1 MESKVDVL
9 KKTYLSKLSQKYSEK
24 PWSETIQLVH
34 RCMGKSRTDSRHYE
48 PIMRCLQK
56 LQEAQNVT
64 SLNAMVTRLE
74 MIAKQ
79 RGLGSH
85 LSPTE
90 TACYL
95 TADLFYVEVLLL
107 PGGEVEDVKVAQ
119 HGDAPESNA
128 SLCQL
133 LRMKKFKEFSLR
145 MGDLAS
151 LYNVPGDGDTRLKV
165 LKSLQHLQ
173 KDLLKISN
181 LPRHLIASD
190 AHVDLV
196 LNGRIGSITPSKEGN
211 PMSIEYYISPS
222 DALMERLHPG
232 EGNRSQTAVMVV
244 GASATTH
251 RLQMESLI
259 PTPPQVDS
267 TGLPAFIPLSETC
280 SELLPAF
287 FLLKMKPP
295 VPMLSSFIHK
305 MSQITGNDL
314 SPKASLS
321 ALQDEIVFGI
331 KSCFGTRYHVL
342 EGVLEDANGVTD
354 EFSVDLPPDADLQ
367 GEPLFQ
373 LLQLTALEDKRSSDG
388 KDALFLVSLPDAEFH
403 SYLFT
408 TAESK
413 CDFWK
418 GSLIHTVPFTH
429 PAHVPALLDLLRYQ
443 SAVNT
448 LLASCITSLKHQPE
462 LVCDLSGEIVPE
474 SDCSFSVTFSI
485 PDSETLAVLL
495 VSVVD
500 CHQLRCRLLMP
511 GTVDQSL
518 DDYIS
523 RVLTRCM
530 SIPITLR
537 AIRKRLSSLRPP
549 ALPLEPES
557 ARKAASSSS
566 TPAHCAVENTPAILP
581 SAMLSPETMEED
593 ELPSNPGHYV
603 MSVAAAPAVDV
614 ANTDAIANRSNCAS
628 VSVYSHWVASSFPA
642 ELV

>member
-1 MESKVDVL
+1 MLFLSVGRKQKPETAEMDSKVDVL
-9 KKTYLSKLSQKYSEK
+9 KKTYLSGLRSKYAEK
-24 PWSETIQLVH
+24 PWSETFQLVH
-34 RCMGKSRTDSRHYE
+34 RCMEKSRTDTMHCG
-48 PIMRCLQK
+48 PITRCLQK

-64 SLNAMVTRLE
+64 SLSAMVTRLE
-74 MIAKQ
+74 MMAKQ

-119 HGDAPESNA
+119 HGAAPESNA

-133 LRMKKFKEFSLR
+133 LRMKKFKEFSLELD
-145 MGDLAS
+145 DLAS
-151 LYNVPGDGDTRLKV
+151 LYNIPGDGDTKLKV
-165 LKSLQHLQ
+165 YTSLQHLQ

-181 LPRHLIASD
+181 LPRRLIESD
-190 AHVDLV
+190 AHVDMV
-196 LNGRIGSITPSKEGN
+196 LNGRIGSVTPSREGS

-232 EGNRSQTAVMVV
+232 EGSRSQTALVVV

-267 TGLPAFIPLSETC
+267 LGLPAFIPLSEKC
-280 SELLPAF
+280 SESLPAL
-287 FLLKMKPP
+287 FLLKIKPP
-295 VPMLSSFIHK
+295 VPMLNTFIHK
-305 MSQITGNDL
+305 MSQITD
-314 SPKASLS
+314 
-321 ALQDEIVFGI
+321 I
-331 KSCFGTRYHVL
+331 
-342 EGVLEDANGVTD
+342 
-354 EFSVDLPPDADLQ
+354 PPDADLK

-373 LLQLTALEDKRSSDG
+373 LLQSAVLEDERSCDG
-388 KDALFLVSLPDAEFH
+388 KDAHFLVSLPDAEFH
-403 SYLFT
+403 SYLIAD
-408 TAESK
+408 AEWK
-413 CDFWK
+413 CDIWK

-443 SAVNT
+443 SAINT

-462 LVCDLSGEIVPE
+462 LACDLSGEILPE
-474 SDCSFSVTFSI
+474 SDCSFSVTFSV

-495 VSVVD
+495 VSVVA
-500 CHQLRCRLLMP
+500 CRQLRCKLLMP
-511 GTVDQSL
+511 GTVDHSL

-537 AIRKRLSSLRPP
+537 ALRKRISSLRPP
-549 ALPLEPES
+549 ELPPDS
-557 ARKAASSSS
+557 SRKAESSSS

-581 SAMLSPETMEED
+581 SALLSPEPMGED
-593 ELPSNPGHYV
+593 DLPSNPGHYV
-603 MSVAAAPAVDV
+603 MSVAATPAVDG
-614 ANTDAIANRSNCAS
+614 ANTDAIANPSPCAS
-628 VSVYSHWVASSFPA
+628 VGVYSHWVASSFPA
-642 ELV
+642 ELI